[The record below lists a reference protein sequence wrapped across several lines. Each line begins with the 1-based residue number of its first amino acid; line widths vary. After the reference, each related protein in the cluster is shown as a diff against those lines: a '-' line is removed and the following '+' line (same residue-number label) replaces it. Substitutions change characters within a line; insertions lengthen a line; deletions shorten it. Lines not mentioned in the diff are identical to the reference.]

1 LASARRERG
10 DRGPVRGGGGARRTQ
25 SSAKQPATAEH
36 VLRWLER
43 RGKRSTVEG
52 MARYGIP
59 SDGADGV
66 TVGELRVFA

>member
-1 LASARRERG
+1 ME
-10 DRGPVRGGGGARRTQ
+10 
-25 SSAKQPATAEH
+25 E

-43 RGKRSTVEG
+43 HGKRSTVEG